1 MNGGI
6 ATWGTVAHRTK
17 YTVWG
22 GYRGQHAGVEEGEW
36 CQQNQNL
43 TFLRVSGVDLSVHDI
58 TDVRPGFADLYGLA
72 LSLLPCEPVCPG
84 NSKAA
89 RLTSGT

>member
-1 MNGGI
+1 MHGG
-6 ATWGTVAHRTK
+6 ATAWGTVAHGTK

-22 GYRGQHAGVEEGEW
+22 GERRQHAGVEEKEW
-36 CQQNQNL
+36 CQRNQNL
-43 TFLRVSGVDLSVHDI
+43 TFLRVSGVDLSVHNI

-84 NSKAA
+84 KSKAA
-89 RLTSGT
+89 GLNTD